1 MTYRP
6 LPEGLTIQ
14 KSEIDN
20 LGLFAT
26 VNIEKGVNAGIT
38 HVTDPIP
45 MKLYRTPLGGFINH
59 SEEPNA
65 KIVEVQ
71 RVRYLYFLKDIE
83 PNEEITV
90 KYTMYN
96 PTKVQNG

>member
-6 LPEGLTIQ
+6 LPEGLTIK

-26 VNIEKGVNAGIT
+26 VNIQKGVNAGIT
-38 HVTDPIP
+38 HIIDPIT

-71 RVRYLYFLKDIE
+71 RVRYLYFLRDIE

-90 KYTMYN
+90 KYSMYN
-96 PTKVQNG
+96 PTKVQDD

>member
-26 VNIEKGVNAGIT
+26 VSIDKGVNAGIT
-38 HVTDPIP
+38 HITDSITK
-45 MKLYRTPLGGFINH
+45 KLYRTPLGGFINH

-71 RVRYLYFLKDIE
+71 RVRYLYFLRDIE
-83 PNEEITV
+83 SGEEITV
-90 KYTMYN
+90 KYSMYN
-96 PTKVQNG
+96 PVKVQDD

>member
-1 MTYRP
+1 LSYRP
-6 LPEGLTIQ
+6 LPDYLTLKESNIEG
-14 KSEIDN
+14 

-38 HVTDPIP
+38 HVTDPIT

-71 RVRYLYFLKDIE
+71 RVRYLYFLRDIE

-90 KYTMYN
+90 KYKMYK